1 MLRSILAAAVV
12 IAAMPVS
19 AAAQSAAVSND
30 NIRMRITP
38 YFALAPSV
46 TRFES
51 RFLVYESEAEFYDAE
66 FELGSGYGGG
76 LNIEFG
82 VADPV
87 FFYIDGAFV
96 RRDDSQEYSELEGG
110 TRREVGSNWLMTRA
124 GLGVRLRD
132 PDDLLQLR
140 RVGGSLFIGPA
151 FIRELPR
158 TDPFRSQAD
167 GMNIFGLNFGLQA
180 DVPLWG
186 SGLSLSAA
194 LEDNL
199 VWWPNEE
206 LGRRNDSVYASVG
219 LATQTTVS
227 TGATHIVQFRFGLM
241 FRY

>member
-1 MLRSILAAAVV
+1 MLRSVLAAMAVIAAIPVAASAQAAAVT
-12 IAAMPVS
+12 
-19 AAAQSAAVSND
+19 ND
-30 NIRMRITP
+30 DVRLRITP
-38 YFALAPSV
+38 YFALATAV
-46 TRFES
+46 TRLES
-51 RFLVYESEAEFYDAE
+51 RFLVFGSEAEFYGAE
-66 FELGSGYGGG
+66 FELGAGYGGG
-76 LNIEFG
+76 LNIEIA
-82 VADPV
+82 VADPLFV
-87 FFYIDGAFV
+87 YIDGAFV

-132 PDDLLQLR
+132 PDDVLQLR

-158 TDPFRSQAD
+158 TDPFRSHAD
-167 GMNIFGLNFGLQA
+167 GMNLFGLNFGLQA

-199 VWWPNEE
+199 VWWPDEE

-219 LATQTTVS
+219 LDTQTTVS
-227 TGATHIVQFRFGLM
+227 TGATHIVQCRFGLM
-241 FRY
+241 FRH